1 MDWNLSKQWK
11 MRSSQIVE
19 NNMHTRLVLDWN
31 QQTLH
36 SKKQQLLTPWN
47 ILFWRISCTYF
58 QDDPSYFSML
68 DILEVGLDYI
78 IFGIRLK
85 EALCVLITNQGKGG
99 LANPGEI

>member
-1 MDWNLSKQWK
+1 
-11 MRSSQIVE
+11 
-19 NNMHTRLVLDWN
+19 
-31 QQTLH
+31 
-36 SKKQQLLTPWN
+36 
-47 ILFWRISCTYF
+47 
-58 QDDPSYFSML
+58 ML